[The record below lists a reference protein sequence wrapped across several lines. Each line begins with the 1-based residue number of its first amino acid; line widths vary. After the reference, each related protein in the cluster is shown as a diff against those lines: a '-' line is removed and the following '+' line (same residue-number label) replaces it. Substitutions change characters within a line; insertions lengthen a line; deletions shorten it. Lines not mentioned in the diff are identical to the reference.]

1 MTPQLHI
8 ASLVVHA
15 RPQRV
20 AALAAHIDTL
30 PGARV
35 HGHNAFGKLVVTLE
49 ALHEAALLDTLGRI
63 QRADGVLSATL
74 VYQCVDSLEA
84 MNEEFG

>member
-20 AALAAHIDTL
+20 AALVAHIGTL
-30 PGARV
+30 PGACV
-35 HGHNAFGKLVVTLE
+35 HGHNALGKLVVTLE
-49 ALHEAALLDTLGRI
+49 ALQEAALLDTLGRI

-84 MNEEFG
+84 MNEELG